1 MLFERNKPYTNETLL
16 DKENILELIQFER
29 FCRDN
34 ALWDSMRSC
43 FAEDSRVN
51 ISWFDGTGEEF
62 VKSSEEMNRYAP
74 HQIYNTQMWIN
85 DNRAIA
91 MMQATIQFR
100 VDIKNVAMQLDS
112 DAKIIYSLEKN
123 EEGIWLIKGL
133 GSIYEKDKLTPVIPT
148 TINLPNS
155 DFEGYRKSYACLSYA
170 LNELGYDVNHD
181 LPGIDR
187 PEAVNKYYEQ
197 LDHWLT
203 QNEE

>member
-1 MLFERNKPYTNETLL
+1 MNEINLIPTKLYWI
-16 DKENILELIQFER
+16 KNILELIQFER

-91 MMQATIQFR
+91 MMQLQYNF
-100 VDIKNVAMQLDS
+100 
-112 DAKIIYSLEKN
+112 E
-123 EEGIWLIKGL
+123 LISKTL
-133 GSIYEKDKLTPVIPT
+133 KC
-148 TINLPNS
+148 N
-155 DFEGYRKSYACLSYA
+155 
-170 LNELGYDVNHD
+170 
-181 LPGIDR
+181 
-187 PEAVNKYYEQ
+187 
-197 LDHWLT
+197 
-203 QNEE
+203 

>member
-62 VKSSEEMNRYAP
+62 VTSSEEMNRYAP

-91 MMQATIQFR
+91 IMQATIQFR
-100 VDIKNVAMQLDS
+100 VDIKNVEMQLDS

-187 PEAVNKYYEQ
+187 PEDVNKYYEQ

>member
-1 MLFERNKPYTNETLL
+1 MELIRFRSLKRSLIQCYLNRNKPYTNETLL

-100 VDIKNVAMQLDS
+100 VDIKNVEMQLDS
-112 DAKIIYSLEKN
+112 DAKIIYSLEKMKKAF
-123 EEGIWLIKGL
+123 G
-133 GSIYEKDKLTPVIPT
+133 
-148 TINLPNS
+148 
-155 DFEGYRKSYACLSYA
+155 
-170 LNELGYDVNHD
+170 
-181 LPGIDR
+181 
-187 PEAVNKYYEQ
+187 
-197 LDHWLT
+197 
-203 QNEE
+203 

>member
-62 VKSSEEMNRYAP
+62 VTSSEEMNRYAP

-100 VDIKNVAMQLDS
+100 VDIKNVEMQLDS

-187 PEAVNKYYEQ
+187 PEDVNKYYEQ

>member
-62 VKSSEEMNRYAP
+62 VTSSEEMNRYAP

-91 MMQATIQFR
+91 MMQATIQYR
-100 VDIKNVAMQLDS
+100 VDIKNVEMQLDS

-187 PEAVNKYYEQ
+187 PEDVNKYYEQ